1 MSRILA
7 GSIGVALVVIMLVSG
22 SVSAIT
28 IDALSV
34 AELGNYIPADM
45 VGNGPA
51 PDPPIIGDGPQ
62 GVDGISF
69 FADAD
74 GVVSDDDDPIPVGD
88 PFDIILGPATGN
100 HPYENININ
109 ALLITVTFDVSGGMA
124 LLPGVTLSGTFDGDT
139 DSATLALANFGQ
151 LSTLGFA
158 GNAGGDSFTAVD
170 NDFVAAFLITGPDF
184 DADWSDPTAAD
195 IGDYTLTVA
204 GWTDDYW
211 DPTSLYR
218 IDLFGVDLD
227 YNGGEIVSGASNS
240 AGGYLVPEPGSLVII
255 GGLLLGIA
263 GKRRTMSRK

>member
-1 MSRILA
+1 
-7 GSIGVALVVIMLVSG
+7 
-22 SVSAIT
+22 
-28 IDALSV
+28 
-34 AELGNYIPADM
+34 
-45 VGNGPA
+45 
-51 PDPPIIGDGPQ
+51 
-62 GVDGISF
+62 
-69 FADAD
+69 
-74 GVVSDDDDPIPVGD
+74 
-88 PFDIILGPATGN
+88 
-100 HPYENININ
+100 
-109 ALLITVTFDVSGGMA
+109 VTFDVSGGMA

-184 DADWSDPTAAD
+184 DADWSDPT
-195 IGDYTLTVA
+195 
-204 GWTDDYW
+204 TDDYW